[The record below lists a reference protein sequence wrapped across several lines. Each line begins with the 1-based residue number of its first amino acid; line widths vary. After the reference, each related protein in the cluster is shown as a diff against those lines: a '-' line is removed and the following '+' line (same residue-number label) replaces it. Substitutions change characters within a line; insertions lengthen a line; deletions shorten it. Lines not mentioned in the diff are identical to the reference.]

1 MLSGPGPAVLAAQT
15 RFYPNRRNH
24 QVRRQE
30 TRNISCAMTVQ
41 MF

>member
-1 MLSGPGPAVLAAQT
+1 MLSGPGPAGLAAQT

-24 QVRRQE
+24 QIRPQE
-30 TRNISCAMTVQ
+30 RWNISCAVIVL